1 MADWNSSRRANNK
14 PLTVD
19 PSRIIHE
26 VEYRDRRIALTDDP
40 KLLGPAYP
48 DKYGFTIERGF
59 IVIDAFDEI
68 VFPIGM
74 HWFYTPDDA
83 VAAIEMLD
91 TILPGI
97 KEDQAATT
105 LLYEYGLM
113 RQYRKE
119 FWYTY
124 GAVVDIQ
131 RALDKAKTFDEN
143 PAETISKRLHLLRQA
158 VAQGRSIG

>member
-1 MADWNSSRRANNK
+1 MAAWNDSRRKAGK

-19 PSRIIHE
+19 LSRILHE
-26 VEYRDRRIALTDDP
+26 VEYRDRRIVCTDDP
-40 KLLGPAYP
+40 KVVGPGHP
-48 DKYGFTIERGF
+48 DKWGFTVDRGF
-59 IVIDAFDEI
+59 VVLDDFDEI

-83 VAAIEMLD
+83 AAAIEMLD
-91 TILPGI
+91 HIFPAI
-97 KEDQAATT
+97 KEDQPPTT

-124 GAVVDIQ
+124 GAIVDIQ
-131 RALDKAKTFDEN
+131 KALDSAKAFDEN

-158 VAQGRSIG
+158 VAQGKSIG